1 MSTRFVAI
9 ALTGALLVAF
19 GNASPADAQLLG
31 GTKPLAVPVTGTVT
45 GGGTFSGTLSIQSFA
60 VQGGA
65 TVAVAAI
72 AGAILGTPA
81 GIGAQTGMRANVILP
96 VAVSS
101 ALPITARRPAGP
113 YGARLVFVQCGSDV
127 HIQIGAGS
135 LVNVMGAQVML
146 NPVMLDVGAN
156 SGGLIGS
163 LLCQVLSL
171 VGNPTMLVGVLNQ
184 LLGQLVG
191 LAGGVGG
198 GLL

>member
-1 MSTRFVAI
+1 M
-9 ALTGALLVAF
+9 
-19 GNASPADAQLLG
+19 
-31 GTKPLAVPVTGTVT
+31 
-45 GGGTFSGTLSIQSFA
+45 
-60 VQGGA
+60 
-65 TVAVAAI
+65 
-72 AGAILGTPA
+72 
-81 GIGAQTGMRANVILP
+81 
-96 VAVSS
+96 
-101 ALPITARRPAGP
+101 
-113 YGARLVFVQCGSDV
+113 QCGSDV

-156 SGGLIGS
+156 SGGLIGG

>member
-1 MSTRFVAI
+1 MSTRVVAI
-9 ALTGALLVAF
+9 AVTGVLTLAL
-19 GNASPADAQLLG
+19 GNASTAEAQLLG

-101 ALPITARRPAGP
+101 ALPITARRPAG
-113 YGARLVFVQCGSDV
+113 
-127 HIQIGAGS
+127 
-135 LVNVMGAQVML
+135 
-146 NPVMLDVGAN
+146 
-156 SGGLIGS
+156 
-163 LLCQVLSL
+163 
-171 VGNPTMLVGVLNQ
+171 
-184 LLGQLVG
+184 LGQRG
-191 LAGGVGG
+191 HGSSTCSAAATSTSRSAPEASST
-198 GLL
+198 